1 MPRFQENVSSRALP
15 QGQQRNTIVAFPA
28 AGLASSGS
36 NGALC
41 RLVFYVTGMQ
51 VILSNVIAAVK
62 VTLLSMTFE
71 KERFFVSPKV
81 LLVCLLIFQGSC
93 KTSQPQTAAKN
104 PDANHE
110 QITSKIRDIVAKKL
124 ELDPSTI
131 DVDAPL
137 SKQNAPGDE
146 LDATEIILDIEDE
159 FHIEIKEEE
168 TGGTEQL
175 ADRLT
180 VKKLADI
187 VAKKS
192 PK

>member
-1 MPRFQENVSSRALP
+1 MH
-15 QGQQRNTIVAFPA
+15 
-28 AGLASSGS
+28 
-36 NGALC
+36 
-41 RLVFYVTGMQ
+41 

-62 VTLLSMTFE
+62 VTLFSMTV
-71 KERFFVSPKV
+71 ERKSFLISHKV
-81 LLVCLLIFQGSC
+81 LLLCLPILIFQWSC
-93 KTSQPQTAAKN
+93 KTSLPQMATNN
-104 PDANHE
+104 PDPNHE

-137 SKQNAPGDE
+137 SKQKAPGDE

>member
-1 MPRFQENVSSRALP
+1 MEL
-15 QGQQRNTIVAFPA
+15 
-28 AGLASSGS
+28 
-36 NGALC
+36 
-41 RLVFYVTGMQ
+41 
-51 VILSNVIAAVK
+51 
-62 VTLLSMTFE
+62 
-71 KERFFVSPKV
+71 
-81 LLVCLLIFQGSC
+81 
-93 KTSQPQTAAKN
+93 
-104 PDANHE
+104 

-137 SKQNAPGDE
+137 SKQKAPGDE

-159 FHIEIKEEE
+159 FHVEIKEEE

-175 ADRLT
+175 ANRLT

>member
-1 MPRFQENVSSRALP
+1 MH
-15 QGQQRNTIVAFPA
+15 
-28 AGLASSGS
+28 
-36 NGALC
+36 
-41 RLVFYVTGMQ
+41 

-62 VTLLSMTFE
+62 VTLLSMTVE
-71 KERFFVSPKV
+71 KKSFLISPRV
-81 LLVCLLIFQGSC
+81 LLVFLIFQLSC
-93 KTSQPQTAAKN
+93 KTSQPQIATNN
-104 PDANHE
+104 PEPNHE

-137 SKQNAPGDE
+137 SKQKAPGDE

-175 ADRLT
+175 ANRLT

>member
-1 MPRFQENVSSRALP
+1 
-15 QGQQRNTIVAFPA
+15 
-28 AGLASSGS
+28 
-36 NGALC
+36 
-41 RLVFYVTGMQ
+41 
-51 VILSNVIAAVK
+51 
-62 VTLLSMTFE
+62 MTVE
-71 KERFFVSPKV
+71 KKSFLISPKV
-81 LLVCLLIFQGSC
+81 LLVCLLILQGSC

-110 QITSKIRDIVAKKL
+110 KITSKIRDIVAKKL
-124 ELDPSTI
+124 ELDPSAI

-137 SKQNAPGDE
+137 SKQKAPGDE

-175 ADRLT
+175 ANRLT

>member
-1 MPRFQENVSSRALP
+1 
-15 QGQQRNTIVAFPA
+15 
-28 AGLASSGS
+28 
-36 NGALC
+36 
-41 RLVFYVTGMQ
+41 
-51 VILSNVIAAVK
+51 
-62 VTLLSMTFE
+62 MTVE
-71 KERFFVSPKV
+71 KKSFLISPKV
-81 LLVCLLIFQGSC
+81 LLVCLLIFQWSC
-93 KTSQPQTAAKN
+93 KTSQPQTAATN
-104 PDANHE
+104 PNANHE

-124 ELDPSTI
+124 ELDPRTI

-137 SKQNAPGDE
+137 SKQKAPGDE

-175 ADRLT
+175 ANRLT